1 MSDGGLYEDMRRL
14 NTLYEELMWDYD
26 DVLEFT
32 IENENIYQAI
42 ISSELKPYL
51 EDHQVFDHIIFH
63 PQRDLLERQVVPD
76 QC

>member
-32 IENENIYQAI
+32 MENERIVIYNRTQE
-42 ISSELKPYL
+42 ELK
-51 EDHQVFDHIIFH
+51 
-63 PQRDLLERQVVPD
+63 R
-76 QC
+76 

>member
-32 IENENIYQAI
+32 IENERIVIYNRTQE
-42 ISSELKPYL
+42 ELK
-51 EDHQVFDHIIFH
+51 
-63 PQRDLLERQVVPD
+63 R
-76 QC
+76 